1 MVRLNALKFMMANMK
16 RRKNIIHM
24 MMVLALTVLCS
35 ACVTTRRVDYLQDMT
50 HGSQIEIENR
60 FEAVIAPY
68 DQLYINVMSSD
79 MKNAD
84 LAIPFNQNTNQT
96 QGMQGQYMQGYLVDV
111 DGNIDLPT
119 LDRIHVAGLTRLEL
133 QDSLTHML
141 QQGGYIPDPFVTVRF
156 TNFKIFFLGNGTGK
170 VLNIPNERCTFLE
183 ALALAGGLDNYTRRD
198 RIAVMRE
205 INGKMVMR
213 YLDPRSSD
221 VFNDPFFMLQQNDFI
236 IMPNYNSGTVRSEF
250 SYWYGLVSTFVS
262 LASLVTSI
270 ALYRSLNQ

>member
-1 MVRLNALKFMMANMK
+1 MGK
-16 RRKNIIHM
+16 RNRII
-24 MMVLALTVLCS
+24 LAMTTLVLTVLCS

-60 FEAVIAPY
+60 FEAVISPY

-84 LAIPFNQNTNQT
+84 LAQPFNLTTTQMQGAAGQNT
-96 QGMQGQYMQGYLVDV
+96 QGYLVDV

-119 LDRIHVAGLTRLEL
+119 LGRMHVAGLTRLQL

-141 QQGGYIPDPFVTVRF
+141 QRGGYIPDPYVNVRF
-156 TNFKIFFLGNGTGK
+156 ANFKIFFLGNGSGK
-170 VLNIPNERCTFLE
+170 VITIPNERCTFLE
-183 ALALAGGLDNYTRRD
+183 ALALAGGLDDYTRRD

-205 INGKMVMR
+205 INGRMVMR

-236 IMPNYNSGTVRSEF
+236 IMPNYNSATVRSEF
-250 SYWYGLVSTFVS
+250 AYWTGLVSTFVS
-262 LASLVTSI
+262 MASLVTSI
-270 ALYRSLNQ
+270 AIYRTLNQ